1 MIVKVEVPDQFA
13 KEFHLDEPP
22 RSRELLETF
31 VLQRHAEGALSA
43 GQVAQVLGLSFQET
57 ETLLRDHSAA
67 GLGPDGHA
75 QGLQNLER
83 LRSR

>member
-13 KEFHLDEPP
+13 KKFHLDEPP
-22 RSRELLETF
+22 RSRELLEAF

-57 ETLLRDHSAA
+57 EKLLRDHSAA
-67 GLGPDGHA
+67 GLGPDEHA
-75 QGLQNLER
+75 QGLKNLER